1 MVDRSKEEAIEFIQT
16 LSEIVKKS
24 IFMYQKTRIHIELS
38 AQFSYREDEES
49 MQKMLETTL
58 ESFQNNKDNKGIL

>member
-1 MVDRSKEEAIEFIQT
+1 
-16 LSEIVKKS
+16 
-24 IFMYQKTRIHIELS
+24 MYHKTRIHFELS
-38 AQFSYREDEES
+38 AQISYREDEES